1 MNKGNL
7 LKRIL
12 LFLLVLFS
20 FGDFSYSESQNVYLV
35 DLSGEVNPGM
45 LSYASDALREANEN
59 NADLILLNI
68 DTLGGRIDVAEK
80 LSRRILES
88 KVKTV
93 AYVNTKA
100 ESAGVLLSISADHL
114 YMAPAS
120 TIGSAETIPK
130 TEKTL
135 SYWRSLLES
144 TAEKRGRDPQIVAA
158 MADSSLVIKDLVEKD
173 KLLNLTNKKAEEIKF
188 SDGTAESKNEIYD
201 ILKLKNPIEI
211 EVRESTANK
220 ILGFLSS
227 IAVSQ
232 ILLTIGFIGLVI
244 EVMTPGFG
252 VGGVISMI
260 GFSLFF
266 AGSILSGT
274 ASSFA
279 AVVFVLGIILLMI
292 EVFVPGFGIF
302 GISGILCVFGSIV
315 MVSPSLTSALISITA
330 ALVVTIVAVAL
341 LFRFL
346 PKRNLSKTL
355 FLSTKLDKEAG
366 FSAAK
371 EEKVYIG
378 REGKTL
384 TFLRPSGKIIIDGKM
399 LEAISEG
406 RYIEK
411 DKTVL
416 VLRAEGSRLI
426 VEEKEEI

>member
-1 MNKGNL
+1 M
-7 LKRIL
+7 
-12 LFLLVLFS
+12 LVLFS

-45 LSYASDALREANEN
+45 LSYASDALREANEK

-93 AYVNTKA
+93 AYINTKA

-315 MVSPSLTSALISITA
+315 MVSPSLTSALISIAA

-384 TFLRPSGKIIIDGKM
+384 TFLRPSGKIIIDGRM

>member
-315 MVSPSLTSALISITA
+315 MVSPSLTSALISIAA